1 MRWLLEIGR
10 FLDDYFYLWLS
21 VIFLLTFLFP
31 RFIKNFKLK
40 KQLIFLL
47 WLSNFIWVNLW
58 IFAKLKYGVKIGALY
73 GRNLNLLDITLFI
86 ISVIPFLA
94 SGLDLYQWKKN
105 KSYIRWACFPLFMC
119 WCWLTLVIFSL
130 LFF

>member
-10 FLDDYFYLWLS
+10 FLDDYFYFWLS
-21 VIFLLTFLFP
+21 AIFLLTLLFS

-73 GRNLNLLDITLFI
+73 GRNLNLIDIALFI
-86 ISVIPFLA
+86 LSVIPFLA

-119 WCWLTLVIFSL
+119 WCLLTLVTFSL